1 MDALLDSLPLAQS
14 LQSKESSHGRR
25 QESGAREYFS
35 ILCRLVDGLPTPE
48 GGQKV
53 IMASNLLAKPIEN
66 DIKKEN
72 TALSLIGYS
81 MMFIRDQKLI

>member
-25 QESGAREYFS
+25 QEPGAREYFS

-53 IMASNLLAKPIEN
+53 IMASTLLAKPIEN
-66 DIKKEN
+66 YIKKN
-72 TALSLIGYS
+72 ILLKVLLVAP
-81 MMFIRDQKLI
+81 

>member
-25 QESGAREYFS
+25 QEPVAREYFS

-53 IMASNLLAKPIEN
+53 IWQATYLQDLSR
-66 DIKKEN
+66 IKKRKHC
-72 TALSLIGYS
+72 AKSY
-81 MMFIRDQKLI
+81 

>member
-25 QESGAREYFS
+25 QEPGAREYFS

-81 MMFIRDQKLI
+81 MMFIRDQI